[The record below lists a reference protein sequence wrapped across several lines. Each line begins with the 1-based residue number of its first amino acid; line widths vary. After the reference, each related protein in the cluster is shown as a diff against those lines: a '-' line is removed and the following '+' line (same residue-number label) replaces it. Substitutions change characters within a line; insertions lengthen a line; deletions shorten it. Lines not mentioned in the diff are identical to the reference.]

1 MSNLGVRIK
10 DSIYGDF
17 GEKSNQGANSFMIT
31 PKAMPTGDLNGLID
45 RGALNSFSS
54 AVKQPSVSAQNR
66 ATIDKFSNFRQPD
79 FGRTIQVDKDAD
91 MDEGQDSDLCSV

>member
-17 GEKSNQGANSFMIT
+17 GEKSNQGAKSFMIT
-31 PKAMPTGDLNGLID
+31 PKAMPSDPNCLID

-66 ATIDKFSNFRQPD
+66 ATVDKFSNFRQPD
-79 FGRTIQVDKDAD
+79 FGRTIQADKDVD
-91 MDEGQDSDLCSV
+91 MDDGQDSDLCSV